1 MTANLSGFDNITN
14 PLQVATA
21 ANTVS
26 DGYLFAISLL
36 VIFVVL
42 FIVFKNYDT
51 KAVFV
56 GDSFICTI
64 ISILLWG
71 ADLISFKILIWPV
84 LILFGSVIALLF
96 WPE

>member
-1 MTANLSGFDNITN
+1 MVANLTAYDNLTS

-21 ANTVS
+21 SNDAS
-26 DGYLFAISLL
+26 GGYLFAFGLL
-36 VIFVVL
+36 AIFVVL

-56 GDSFICTI
+56 GNSFICTVI
-64 ISILLWG
+64 AVLLWG

-84 LILFGSVIALLF
+84 LALFASILALLF
-96 WPE
+96 WPD